1 MRMTGKRW
9 RYCFRINGFGEV
21 DAVDKEATKH
31 GATEM
36 RRPLGWER
44 GSLGKTV
51 SQKLRFQ
58 GLVLILSKDLVMS
71 LYPGGTT
78 KRKEEHSSVPLNP
91 E

>member
-1 MRMTGKRW
+1 MTGKRW

-51 SQKLRFQ
+51 SQKLR
-58 GLVLILSKDLVMS
+58 
-71 LYPGGTT
+71 
-78 KRKEEHSSVPLNP
+78 
-91 E
+91 

>member
-1 MRMTGKRW
+1 MTGKRW

-44 GSLGKTV
+44 GRLGKTV